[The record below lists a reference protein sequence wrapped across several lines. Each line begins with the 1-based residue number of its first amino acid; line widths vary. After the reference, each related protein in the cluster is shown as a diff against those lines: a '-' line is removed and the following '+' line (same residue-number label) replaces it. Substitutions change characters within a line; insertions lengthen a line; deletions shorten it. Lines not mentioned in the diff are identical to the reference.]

1 MMLWIEILIGCF
13 IFFESVVISI
23 YNLLQKQNPE
33 MTLWVVMGSKLL
45 KILFTVSAIFLVPR
59 FTEIPMKPFA
69 LVTVGIYFI
78 SILFETIFF
87 LKKNKQN
94 DKNNK

>member
-1 MMLWIEILIGCF
+1 MMWIEILIICF
-13 IFFESVVISI
+13 VFFESVVISI
-23 YNLLQKQNPE
+23 YNILQKQSPE
-33 MTLWVVMGSKLL
+33 YTLWVVMGSKLL
-45 KILFTVSAIFLVPR
+45 KILFTVGAIFLVPR
-59 FTEIPMKPFA
+59 LTEIPMKTFA
-69 LVTVGIYFI
+69 LVTVGVYFI

>member
-1 MMLWIEILIGCF
+1 MMLWIEILIACF

-33 MTLWVVMGSKLL
+33 LTLWVVMGSKLL
-45 KILFTVSAIFLVPR
+45 KILFTVGAIFLVPR
-59 FTEIPMKPFA
+59 LTEIPMKQFA

-87 LKKNKQN
+87 LKKNKKN

>member
-1 MMLWIEILIGCF
+1 MMWIEILIICF
-13 IFFESVVISI
+13 VFFESVVISI
-23 YNLLQKQNPE
+23 YNILQKQSPE
-33 MTLWVVMGSKLL
+33 YTLWVVMGSKLL
-45 KILFTVSAIFLVPR
+45 KILFTVGAIFLVPR
-59 FTEIPMKPFA
+59 FTEIPMKTFA
-69 LVTVGIYFI
+69 LVTVGVYFI

>member
-1 MMLWIEILIGCF
+1 MMLWIEILIACF
-13 IFFESVVISI
+13 IFFESVVVSI
-23 YNLLQKQNPE
+23 YNLLQKQSPE
-33 MTLWVVMGSKLL
+33 YTLWVVMGSKLL
-45 KILFTVSAIFLVPR
+45 KILFTVGAIFLVPR
-59 FTEIPMKPFA
+59 LTEIPMKTFA
-69 LVTVGIYFI
+69 LVTVGVYFI

>member
-1 MMLWIEILIGCF
+1 MMWIEILIICF
-13 IFFESVVISI
+13 VFFESVVISI
-23 YNLLQKQNPE
+23 YNILQKQSPE
-33 MTLWVVMGSKLL
+33 YTLWVVMGSKLL
-45 KILFTVSAIFLVPR
+45 KILFTVGAIFLVPR
-59 FTEIPMKPFA
+59 LTEIPMKQFA
-69 LVTVGIYFI
+69 LGAVGVYFV

>member
-1 MMLWIEILIGCF
+1 MMLWIEILIACF

-33 MTLWVVMGSKLL
+33 LTLWVVMGSKLL
-45 KILFTVSAIFLVPR
+45 KILFTVGAIFLVPR
-59 FTEIPMKPFA
+59 FTEIPMKTFA
-69 LVTVGIYFI
+69 LVTVGVYFI